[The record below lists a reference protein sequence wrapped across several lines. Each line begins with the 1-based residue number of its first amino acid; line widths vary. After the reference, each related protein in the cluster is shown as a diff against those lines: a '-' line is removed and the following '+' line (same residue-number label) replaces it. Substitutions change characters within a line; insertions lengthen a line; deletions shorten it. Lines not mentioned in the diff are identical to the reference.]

1 MFLSFMRCP
10 YLILMGP
17 QFAHIQT
24 FARKENPAGQ
34 SIDQVLGEAGRDPE
48 YSPHVENPAPPVIL
62 YGVDLDELRHRHD
75 QMIDAAATEVKT
87 KKGIRR
93 RSIRVDRHTLMTVVA
108 SYPLTYEQIGD
119 DQEELERLEA
129 WKALNINHLRQ
140 LFGDGLQTVLE
151 HTDESHPH
159 IHAYALPLDQKG
171 VDAKQLHPG
180 LVAKA
185 AADAEARE
193 DGAEPRE
200 AVRAGDKA
208 YVTAMRLWQDQYHQ
222 MVGAPS
228 GLTRDGPKRARK
240 SRRQWQQEKAAAR
253 AQADLMTAQAAEEA
267 LIEAKRRD
275 LIQARWDDRRASR
288 ARAAKLDGR
297 EAIMDEFRLK
307 ARSAAN
313 KIKAGRVAVDQDRA
327 SIESEREALAEERQ
341 ELEELRVKLET
352 REVEINRVVK
362 RIHEVVVKF
371 VAYFGLPFPKRLG
384 AALDALEREVAA
396 RTQRFEPKEPE
407 ETDNNNT
414 GPSFGM

>member
-1 MFLSFMRCP
+1 
-10 YLILMGP
+10 MGP

-34 SIDQVLGEAGRDPE
+34 SVDQVLGEAGRDPE
-48 YSPHVENPAPPVIL
+48 YSSHVETPEPPVIL
-62 YGVDLDELRHRHD
+62 YGVDLDELRRRHD

-108 SYPLTYEQIGD
+108 SYPLTYEQIGED
-119 DQEELERLEA
+119 PDELARLED
-129 WKALNINHLRQ
+129 WKAANITYLKE
-140 LFGDGLQTVLE
+140 LFGENLQTVLE
-151 HTDESHPH
+151 HTDEAHPH
-159 IHAYALPLDQKG
+159 LHAYALPLDQNG

-185 AADAEARE
+185 AADAEARA

-208 YVTAMRLWQDQYHQ
+208 YVVAMRLWQDHYHQ

-240 SRRQWQQEKAAAR
+240 SRKQWREERAAAR

-275 LIQARWDDRRASR
+275 LIQARWDERRAAR

-297 EAIMDEFRLK
+297 EAIVDQFRLK

-313 KIKAGRVAVDQDRA
+313 KIKAGRAAVDQDRA
-327 SIESEREALAEERQ
+327 TIESERKALAEERQ
-341 ELEELRVKLET
+341 ELEELRVKLEA
-352 REVEINRVVK
+352 REAGINRVVK
-362 RIHEVVVKF
+362 RIHEVVVQF
-371 VAYFGLPFPKRLG
+371 IAYFGLPFPKRLG
-384 AALDALEREVAA
+384 TALSALEREVAA
-396 RTQRFEPKEPE
+396 RTQEFEREEPE
-407 ETDNNNT
+407 ETGNNT